1 MIRTNGID
9 GKTGGGEDGRVGPR
23 LAASGVIGEGRV
35 VAGTA
40 TARSEKLA
48 SRCCGNR
55 AVATVEVC
63 RLDDKTPVRL
73 GTEHVTGV
81 TEDASDHIGGE
92 PD

>member
-1 MIRTNGID
+1 MIRTNRIG
-9 GKTGGGEDGRVGPR
+9 GKTGGGEDGRVGAR

-40 TARSEKLA
+40 TAKSEKLA
-48 SRCCGNR
+48 SRCCGHR

-63 RLDDKTPVRL
+63 RLDGKTPVRL

-81 TEDASDHIGGE
+81 TEEASDHIDSE

>member
-9 GKTGGGEDGRVGPR
+9 GKTGGDEDGRVGPR

-40 TARSEKLA
+40 TAKSEKLA

-55 AVATVEVC
+55 VDRSTAMPQVD
-63 RLDDKTPVRL
+63 RLDDAEVAP
-73 GTEHVTGV
+73 
-81 TEDASDHIGGE
+81 
-92 PD
+92 